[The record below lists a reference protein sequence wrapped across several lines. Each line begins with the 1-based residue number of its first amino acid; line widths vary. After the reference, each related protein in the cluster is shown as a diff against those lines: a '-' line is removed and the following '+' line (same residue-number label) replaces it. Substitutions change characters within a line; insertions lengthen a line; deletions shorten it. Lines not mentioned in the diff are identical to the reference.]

1 MGVLHGLG
9 PQPDQGSFANLNWCG
24 YGQEAFLLRS
34 SVNSSLPDSMAL
46 VMAISTYSRSSPLNS
61 PMEFQFRE
69 KRSDESMTKGH
80 NSLRR
85 RLVYLS
91 SNPNRLAHPV
101 PFYWGFR
108 GLRDCEKDSDELFN

>member
-1 MGVLHGLG
+1 VNPLLARYLYGGFT
-9 PQPDQGSFANLNWCG
+9 PAGSFAKLNWCD

-34 SVNSSLPDSMAL
+34 NVNSSLPDSMAL

-69 KRSDESMTKGH
+69 KRSDESMTKGL

-91 SNPNRLAHPV
+91 
-101 PFYWGFR
+101 
-108 GLRDCEKDSDELFN
+108 

>member
-1 MGVLHGLG
+1 
-9 PQPDQGSFANLNWCG
+9 
-24 YGQEAFLLRS
+24 
-34 SVNSSLPDSMAL
+34 MAL

-61 PMEFQFRE
+61 PIEFQFRE

-91 SNPNRLAHPV
+91 
-101 PFYWGFR
+101 
-108 GLRDCEKDSDELFN
+108 